1 MPKGKYIDG
10 QIYEFRYLKNIMID
24 EEYLAFED
32 KYGDRYLILAE
43 YYRNYLFVPGQL
55 MKCLVVRVDCQGKLS
70 FEPEHPYYKLGEIYD
85 FKFVKMNITSDREYN
100 PNTGKSEEHKEYEM
114 VVADCYGN
122 EHNVEALGWQRQKFI
137 HSGIV
142 KCRLIKIVKG
152 NFHLVN
158 MANNKPILRRLW
170 NTLNGSEQQK

>member
-1 MPKGKYIDG
+1 MGKGKYVEG
-10 QIYEFRYLKNIMID
+10 EIYEFRYLKKIMVD

-32 KYGDRYLILAE
+32 KYQDRYLIPAE
-43 YYRNYLFVPGQL
+43 YYAHYNFVPDQKV
-55 MKCLVVRVDCQGKLS
+55 KCLVVRIDCSGKLS

-85 FKFVKMNITSDREYN
+85 FKFVKINKTTDREYN
-100 PNTGKSEEHKEYEM
+100 PNTGQSEETKEYEM

-122 EHNVEALGWQRQKFI
+122 EHMVEALGWQRHKFLQT
-137 HSGIV
+137 GTV

-170 NTLNGSEQQK
+170 NTLSGSE